1 MGKENGDYLLR
12 KENQLPRAQG
22 PGRQVCSS
30 PGWSRGK
37 KGDRVALLLLNC
49 PQFAIAYFAS
59 LKVGAVLTPVS
70 PVYVTPEIRHQLEDS
85 QAETIIC
92 QDILYDYVERT
103 ELKLKRII

>member
-1 MGKENGDYLLR
+1 
-12 KENQLPRAQG
+12 
-22 PGRQVCSS
+22 
-30 PGWSRGK
+30 
-37 KGDRVALLLLNC
+37 LNC

-103 ELKLKRII
+103 ELKLKRIILTGIGEYLPGLMKFVGKKILKGV